1 MTETPGQGAP
11 PAADR
16 VQALLSRAVE
26 EQVSE
31 QRAVSTILAQLQQQV
46 HGLAE
51 VLRHTAADTSIER
64 LGGLV
69 SNVVADLRTSTSLLG
84 QRIEALSQRVEQVAV
99 DAAAPSQ
106 AAATQIGAMSDA
118 LNNMATGMQ
127 QLGAFPAALAALQKD
142 VAGLHDRLQPLADLR
157 AAVAELS
164 VSGGGEGGGGPRLEA
179 IEAKLDELA
188 QAVRPERVRDSV
200 VDAIAGR
207 LAKLEEAAAR
217 PVVGPEVL
225 RSALGDFRASLDSA
239 TGERNEE
246 LVAAISS
253 IENRLGQVGQ
263 RIADIGDAAG
273 AVPGLATDIA
283 QLSANLNELS
293 GLSEAFAVVSAG
305 VAELQD
311 KQEAGV
317 GADLAAL
324 RDDIAG
330 LSARVTASAGPGAED
345 LANAVSLRIADRLVE
360 ALAPRIADVV
370 LTRVSG
376 ALVGQLGEALSPR
389 LQAD

>member
-1 MTETPGQGAP
+1 M
-11 PAADR
+11 
-16 VQALLSRAVE
+16 QALLSRAVE
-26 EQVSE
+26 EQVTE

-84 QRIEALSQRVEQVAV
+84 QRIEALSKRVEQVAV

-118 LNNMATGMQ
+118 LGNMATGLQ
-127 QLGAFPAALAALQKD
+127 QLGSFPAALAALQKD

-157 AAVAELS
+157 ATVAELG
-164 VSGGGEGGGGPRLEA
+164 VSGGGDGAAGGPRLEA

-217 PVVGPEVL
+217 PIVGPEVL
-225 RSALGDFRASLDSA
+225 RSALGDFRASLDASTARAQRGADRRDLGDREPARPGRPADRRHRRRGRGGARSRHGHRQALRHGSA
-239 TGERNEE
+239 T
-246 LVAAISS
+246 
-253 IENRLGQVGQ
+253 
-263 RIADIGDAAG
+263 
-273 AVPGLATDIA
+273 
-283 QLSANLNELS
+283 
-293 GLSEAFAVVSAG
+293 
-305 VAELQD
+305 
-311 KQEAGV
+311 
-317 GADLAAL
+317 
-324 RDDIAG
+324 
-330 LSARVTASAGPGAED
+330 
-345 LANAVSLRIADRLVE
+345 
-360 ALAPRIADVV
+360 
-370 LTRVSG
+370 
-376 ALVGQLGEALSPR
+376 
-389 LQAD
+389 